1 MNIMITGCAGFI
13 GSHVTEEF
21 VYNGYNVRGVDIF
34 TYAAKEEN
42 LKNVIDLPNFKLTRA
57 NILSSELLKILIREN
72 DIEWV
77 VHLAAETHVDNS
89 IKDSGIFLHTNV
101 LGTKSIL
108 DACLETG
115 IKMLHFSTDEVYG
128 CATDK
133 SFIESDKLDP
143 RNPYSASKASAEHLV
158 TSYANT
164 HGTEY
169 IMVRPSNNF
178 GPRQHSEKF
187 LPTIIKNL
195 NVGNKVPLY
204 GDGLH
209 EREWMYVKETAK
221 ATRFI
226 LENSKTN
233 EVYNV
238 SSGFH
243 MKNLHV
249 IQRVCDILGIDS
261 KDHIEYV
268 KDRPGHDRKYSI
280 DSSKLNELGHRV
292 MSDFDS
298 HLEETIH
305 HTYNGGLTCH
315 HTTNTH

>member
-1 MNIMITGCAGFI
+1 MITGCAGFI

-21 VYNGYNVRGVDIF
+21 VNNGYNVHGIDNF
-34 TYAAKEEN
+34 TYAGKEKN
-42 LKNVIDLPNFKLTRA
+42 LKNVIELPNFKLTRC
-57 NILSSELLKILIREN
+57 NVLSSELLKIIVREHN
-72 DIEWV
+72 IKWI
-77 VHLAAETHVDNS
+77 VHLAAETHVDRS
-89 IKDSGIFLHTNV
+89 IKDSGIFLHTNAG
-101 LGTKSIL
+101 GTKSVL
-108 DACLETG
+108 DVCLETG
-115 IKMLHFSTDEVYG
+115 TKLLHFSTDEVYG
-128 CATDK
+128 CATEK

-143 RNPYSASKASAEHLV
+143 RNPYSASKASAEHFV
-158 TSYANT
+158 TSYSNT
-164 HGTEY
+164 YGIEY

-187 LPTIIKNL
+187 LPTILKNISI
-195 NVGNKVPLY
+195 GNKIPLY

-226 LENSKTN
+226 LENSKMN

-243 MKNLHV
+243 LKNLHV
-249 IQRVCDILGIDS
+249 IKNVCDILDINPD
-261 KDHIEYV
+261 DCIEYV

-280 DSSKLNELGHRV
+280 DSSKLNKLGHHIE
-292 MSDFDS
+292 SDFNS
-298 HLEETIH
+298 QLKETIY